1 MSVID
6 NAAPELGND
15 SSREVINVWALALL
29 AAAIIS
35 AMLTER
41 ELSPYAMFSA
51 MKDKVSPTTKFEK
64 ACKRPLNGK
73 PMAPWTPAA
82 SPDRRADNE
91 PTDNCKQVDF
101 PQPDEPTKAT
111 VVPALTLIFKPRC
124 TMTSGRAGYRKK
136 TSLNSTSP
144 RKP

>member
-1 MSVID
+1 MSFVK
-6 NAAPELGND
+6 PTMEP
-15 SSREVINVWALALL
+15 SSG
-29 AAAIIS
+29 
-35 AMLTER
+35 
-41 ELSPYAMFSA
+41 SPTVVPCKTSKLRSFNIFIPGR
-51 MKDKVSPTTKFEK
+51 KDKVSPTTKFEK
-64 ACKRPLNGK
+64 ACKRPLKGK

-82 SPDRRADNE
+82 SPDKRADNE
-91 PTDNCKQVDF
+91 PTDNCKQVDL